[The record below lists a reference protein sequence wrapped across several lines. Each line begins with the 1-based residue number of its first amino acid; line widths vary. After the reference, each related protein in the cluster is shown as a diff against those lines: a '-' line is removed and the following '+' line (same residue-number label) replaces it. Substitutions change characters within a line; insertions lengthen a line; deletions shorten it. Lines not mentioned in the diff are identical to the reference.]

1 MSENKMV
8 DLIKPIKDIKITNK
22 NIFNA
27 LIKFQ
32 KDLKNPIK
40 NTAAFKYKYS
50 PIEVCW
56 DAARDNLAANG
67 LGVIQFPLNKEDKIG
82 VRTLVIHS
90 SGEFLE
96 SEYFVESL
104 KKDIQSIGGIYSYC
118 RRYAFCM
125 SLGITPHGEDFDGKE
140 AMPNDDDIKSLQL
153 DINKKLK
160 LIADKSFV
168 SKVESYI
175 ADNKDYKTLTT
186 VFSRVE
192 EQLKKENEN
201 V

>member
-1 MSENKMV
+1 MAENKMV
-8 DLIKPIKDIKITNK
+8 DLLKSPKEIKIPNK
-22 NIFNA
+22 SIFNA

-32 KDLKNPIK
+32 KDLKNPVK
-40 NTAAFKYKYS
+40 NTSAFKYKYS

-56 DAARDNLAANG
+56 DAVRDNLASNG
-67 LGVIQFPLNKEDKIG
+67 LGVIQFPLNKDDKVG
-82 VRTLVIHS
+82 VRTLIIHS
-90 SGEFLE
+90 SGEYIE

-140 AMPNDDDIKSLQL
+140 AMPTEEDSKGIQVEIKAGLL
-153 DINKKLK
+153 AIKEKL
-160 LIADKSFV
+160 FV
-168 SKVESYI
+168 DKVEKYLLTS
-175 ADNKDYKTLTT
+175 NDYKTLTI
-186 VFSRVE
+186 VLKKVQ
-192 EQLKKENEN
+192 EQLKKEADH